1 MRRPSS
7 RAGSAGSADRPFDP
21 ADLRTFAFG
30 DLEDLD
36 PEANGLG
43 RDADDDAPGD
53 DDLAGLLLQQR
64 AAYAADADPD
74 APYVFAPHPGV
85 APGQVEDPAAPRT
98 AQASFDFEARLRTA
112 PERPGVYL
120 MHDRG
125 GQVVYVGKAS
135 NLRARLR
142 QYAQGQDER
151 FFVHQLRQVLA
162 AIELIVT
169 ASEKEALL
177 LENELI
183 KRHQPRYNVKLKD
196 DKRFL
201 HLRLDSRQPFPRLQ
215 VVRRPAQDGA
225 QYFGPYASAS
235 AARQAIGQINR
246 HFQLRT
252 CPDSVFRNRV
262 RPCLEYQIHRCLG
275 PCVLPVDPDDYAAHV
290 KDVALFLGG
299 RRSELVARL
308 KQRMAEA
315 AEAEHYER
323 AGRHRDQLRAIE
335 TSLEQ
340 QATVLAQHRQRMD
353 AIGLYREG
361 ARVCVAVLTF
371 REGTLLSHH
380 GHLLKDQEW
389 SDAEV
394 VAGFCQWLYDQGQA
408 VPDELLLPVEIAD
421 PEVLAEWLGD
431 LRRQRAHLSAEVV
444 PRAKVEV
451 VTPAR
456 GVRAKL
462 LQAAADNARQTFEDR
477 ARKAASQSAT
487 LLGLQA
493 RLRLRKPPRRIE
505 CYDISNIQGTD
516 PTGSMSVAWDGAL
529 APREYRTF
537 AVRSLDTPNDFAMLY
552 EVLSRR
558 FERVQSHG
566 WPLPDLVMIDGG
578 KGQLKMAVAVLAE
591 LGIGDVELCSLAKA
605 RTLDS
610 DDHGPSL
617 SSAERVFLPGIK
629 NPLVLPQNSNELYLL
644 TQLRDEAHRL
654 AIGLHRK
661 RRDKRTLVSRLDKVP
676 GVGPQRKKALLEA
689 FGSVQ
694 GIRDAAAAEVAAVP
708 GVGAALAQRV
718 QLALGRKPGRAATAA
733 PADPTEPGPAA
744 DGAPTPD

>member
-1 MRRPSS
+1 M
-7 RAGSAGSADRPFDP
+7 AYGDA
-21 ADLRTFAFG
+21 ADLLDETDDFARDTV
-30 DLEDLD
+30 DLARDTVD
-36 PEANGLG
+36 FA
-43 RDADDDAPGD
+43 RDAEDDGPGD
-53 DDLAGLLLQQR
+53 GADPQDLLNQQR
-64 AAYAADADPD
+64 AEYAADPD
-74 APYVFAPHPGV
+74 SAPDGAYDFAPHAHV
-85 APGQVEDPAAPRT
+85 LPGQVADPGEKRALAAV
-98 AQASFDFEARLRTA
+98 FDFETRLKTA

-125 GQVVYVGKAS
+125 GQLVYIGKAS

-151 FFVHQLRQVLA
+151 FFVRQLRQLLG

-169 ASEKEALL
+169 ATEKEALL

-183 KRHQPRYNVKLKD
+183 KRHQPRFNVKLKD

-201 HLRLDSRQPFPRLQ
+201 HLRLDTRQPYPRLQ

-225 QYFGPYASAS
+225 LYFGPYASAS
-235 AARQAIGQINR
+235 SARQVIGQINR

-252 CPDSVFRNRV
+252 CPDSIFRNRV

-275 PCVLPVDPDDYAAHV
+275 PCVLPVDQDDYAAHV
-290 KDVALFLGG
+290 KDVSLFLSG
-299 RRSELVARL
+299 RRSELVGRL
-308 KQRMAEA
+308 KKRMAEA

-340 QATVLAQHRQRMD
+340 QSTVLAQHRQSMD
-353 AIGLYREG
+353 AIGIYREG
-361 ARVCVAVLTF
+361 ARACVAVLTF
-371 REGTLLSHH
+371 REGTLLTHH

-408 VPDELLLPVEIAD
+408 VPDEVLLPVEVAD
-421 PEVLAEWLGD
+421 QEVLAEWLTD
-431 LRRQRAHLSAEVV
+431 LRKQRAHLSAESS

-451 VTPAR
+451 VSPER

-462 LQAAADNARQTFEDR
+462 LQAAADNAKQTFEDR
-477 ARKAASQSAT
+477 ARKSASQAAT
-487 LLGLQA
+487 LLGLQS
-493 RLRLRKPPRRIE
+493 RLRLKKLPRRIE

-537 AVRSLDTPNDFAMLY
+537 AVRSMETPNDFAMLY
-552 EVLSRR
+552 EVLGRR

-578 KGQLKMAVAVLAE
+578 KGQLKMAEAVLEE
-591 LGIGDVELCSLAKA
+591 LGIQGVELCSLAKA
-605 RTLDS
+605 RTQDS
-610 DDHGPSL
+610 DDQGPSQ
-617 SSAERVFLPGIK
+617 SSAERVFLPGVK
-629 NPLVLPQNSNELYLL
+629 NPLVLPQNSNEIYLL

-694 GIRDAAAAEVAAVP
+694 GVRDAAEADVAAIP
-708 GVGAALAQRV
+708 GIGEGLARRI
-718 QLALGRKPGRAATAA
+718 QLALGRKAVGDVAPQEPELPELEEGDPLVTTA
-733 PADPTEPGPAA
+733 G
-744 DGAPTPD
+744 G